1 MADYSAMKSY
11 LEKNNLQY
19 FTFSPNSEKPIKAVI
34 HHLHPDMP
42 IEDISPRYA
51 NGRYFQQS

>member
-19 FTFSPNSEKPIKAVI
+19 FFNFSSNSEKPINTGGLSATF
-34 HHLHPDMP
+34 PQT
-42 IEDISPRYA
+42 R
-51 NGRYFQQS
+51 QQKIFLTALRA